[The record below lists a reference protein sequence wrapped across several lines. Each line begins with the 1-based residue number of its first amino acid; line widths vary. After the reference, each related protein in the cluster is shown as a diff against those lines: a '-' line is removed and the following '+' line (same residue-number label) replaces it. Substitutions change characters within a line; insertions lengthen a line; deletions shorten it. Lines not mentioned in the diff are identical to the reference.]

1 MGNSHDAAQRAR
13 PPFGCERRPR
23 EHTLPKENKTM
34 TTALTRRRFLGTAGT
49 AAAASAAGSAALAA
63 DSPQP
68 APRVPIKILGVCCSP
83 RKGQTTAVALQ
94 VCLDAAKQ
102 VADNV
107 EIELIELAGLK
118 IPGCVAADVP
128 LEPGE
133 QDDFPALLPRLT
145 DPKVAGIIIGTPV
158 YFGNM
163 SALCKAFLDRCI
175 VLRKDFPLSGKV
187 GGVLAVGAA
196 RNGGQELTIA
206 SVQAVLFCH
215 EMLLVGDGKPTSHR
229 GATLWSGCPG
239 GIEKDEFGLSTAKNL
254 GRRVAEVA
262 LRVHAVKQ

>member
-1 MGNSHDAAQRAR
+1 MAS
-13 PPFGCERRPR
+13 
-23 EHTLPKENKTM
+23 
-34 TTALTRRRFLGTAGT
+34 ALTRRRFLGTAGT
-49 AAAASAAGSAALAA
+49 VAVASAATSVALAT

-68 APRVPIKILGVCCSP
+68 GPRAPIKILGVCCSP
-83 RKGQTTAVALQ
+83 RKGKTTATAMQ
-94 VCLDAAKQ
+94 VCLEAAKQ
-102 VADNV
+102 VADNIEV
-107 EIELIELAGLK
+107 ELIELAGMK

-133 QDDFPALLPRLT
+133 QDDFPGLV
-145 DPKVAGIIIGTPV
+145 PKLIAPQVRGIIIGTPV

-163 SALCKAFLDRCI
+163 SALCKALLDRWI
-175 VLRKDFPLSGKV
+175 IFRKDFALSGKV
-187 GGVLAVGAA
+187 GGVLAVGGA

-215 EMLLVGDGKPTSHR
+215 EMLLVGDGRPTGHR

-262 LRVHAVKQ
+262 VRIHSAKES

>member
-1 MGNSHDAAQRAR
+1 MAS
-13 PPFGCERRPR
+13 
-23 EHTLPKENKTM
+23 
-34 TTALTRRRFLGTAGT
+34 ALTRRRFLGTAGT
-49 AAAASAAGSAALAA
+49 VAAASAATSVVLAA
-63 DSPQP
+63 DSSQP
-68 APRVPIKILGVCCSP
+68 APRAPIKILGVCCSP
-83 RKGQTTAVALQ
+83 RKGKTTATALQ
-94 VCLDAAKQ
+94 VCLEAAKQ

-107 EIELIELAGLK
+107 SVELIELAGLK

-133 QDDFPALLPRLT
+133 QDDFPGLVPRLT

-175 VLRKDFPLSGKV
+175 VLRKDFALSGKV
-187 GGVLAVGAA
+187 GGVVAVGGA
-196 RNGGQELTIA
+196 RNGGQELAIA

-215 EMLLVGDGKPTSHR
+215 EMLLVGDGRPTGHR
-229 GATLWSGCPG
+229 GATVWSGCPG
-239 GIEKDEFGLSTAKNL
+239 GIEKDEFGLSTARNL

-262 LRVHAVKQ
+262 LRVHAVKES